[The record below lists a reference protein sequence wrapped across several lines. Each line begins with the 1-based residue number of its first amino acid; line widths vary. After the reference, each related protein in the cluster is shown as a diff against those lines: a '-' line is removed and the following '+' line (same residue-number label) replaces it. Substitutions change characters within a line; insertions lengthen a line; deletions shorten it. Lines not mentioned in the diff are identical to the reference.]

1 MLGSIGDIWICSN
14 KECNEIWYI
23 DIGETPDDITC
34 YKCKSHMTKT
44 NLTTDEFKYI
54 KQISTDRDFIEAMMK
69 LKQENIIDFKLKIAD
84 FKSRVESDEN
94 ERKKNSNIPS
104 CPKCGSTSL
113 ATVNRGFSLFTGF
126 IGSGKPMNV
135 CQKCG
140 YKWKI

>member
-1 MLGSIGDIWICSN
+1 MLGSIGDIWLCSN
-14 KECNEIWYI
+14 RECDNVWYI
-23 DIGETPDDITC
+23 DIGETPSITTC
-34 YKCKSHMTKT
+34 RQCGGHPIKT

-69 LKQENIIDFKLKIAD
+69 LKHENIIDFKLKIAD

-94 ERKKNSNIPS
+94 ERKKNVNIPS
-104 CPKCGSTSL
+104 CPKCSSTSI
-113 ATVNRGFSLFTGF
+113 ATVNRGFSLLTGF

>member
-1 MLGSIGDIWICSN
+1 MLGSIGDIWLCSN
-14 KECNEIWYI
+14 RECDNVWYI
-23 DIGETPDDITC
+23 DIGETPSITTC
-34 YKCKSHMTKT
+34 RKCGGHPIKT

-54 KQISTDRDFIEAMMK
+54 KQISTDRDFIEAMMQ
-69 LKQENIIDFKLKIAD
+69 LKQDNIIDFKIKIAD
-84 FKSRVESDEN
+84 FKSRVVSNEN
-94 ERKKNSNIPS
+94 ERKVKSNIPS

-113 ATVNRGFSLFTGF
+113 ATVNRGFSLLTGF